1 MLVIN
6 VFNIYLNIIKLGIIN
21 NFLFCLLVGYLINT
35 FFSTILRQRQF
46 IIIKN
51 IKKSEIYYTKTFF
64 LFHKIK
70 NIFSQKNIFFIKIQK
85 EIFNIRKIFIKNRVI
100 IIKFS
105 LNFYLMKII
114 QLFKLKKTKFI
125 LHITDKINY
134 LILKDLHSK
143 IH

>member
-6 VFNIYLNIIKLGIIN
+6 FLKIYLNIIELGIVN
-21 NFLFCLLVGYLINT
+21 NFLFCLLIFYLTNT
-35 FFSTILRQRQF
+35 FFFIILKQRKF
-46 IIIKN
+46 TIIKN
-51 IKKSEIYYTKTFF
+51 IKKSDLYYTKTIF

-70 NIFSQKNIFFIKIQK
+70 NIFSQTNILFTKIQK
-85 EIFNIRKIFIKNRVI
+85 EIFKIRKIFIKNRII

-125 LHITDKINY
+125 SHITNQINY
-134 LILKDLHSK
+134 LILKDLNSR
-143 IH
+143 IN